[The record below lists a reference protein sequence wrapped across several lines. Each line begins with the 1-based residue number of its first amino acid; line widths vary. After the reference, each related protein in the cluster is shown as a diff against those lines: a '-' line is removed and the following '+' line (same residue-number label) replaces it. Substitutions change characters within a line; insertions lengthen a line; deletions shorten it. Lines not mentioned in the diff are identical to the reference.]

1 MKACPTN
8 SRVCWERLIGCLAV
22 LFLCGLSGGCLILPM
37 NYHTAASRHNISLQT
52 TNLLEI
58 GITTKDEVLLKLGE
72 PDFASPDEQRLGYL
86 WSKVKCVWA
95 IGGMGGGAAGEITR
109 SYLVETSFDS
119 SNRVSGVRA
128 LRRWGESAPATDRSP
143 PSKGKT

>member
-1 MKACPTN
+1 MKACPA
-8 SRVCWERLIGCLAV
+8 SHGVRWQRLMGWLAI

-37 NYHTAASRHNISLQT
+37 NYHTAASRHNINLQT
-52 TNLLEI
+52 TNLLAI
-58 GITTKDEVLLKLGE
+58 GSTTKQEVLLTLGE
-72 PDFASPDEQRLGYL
+72 PDFSSPDEQRLGYL

-128 LRRWGESAPATDRSP
+128 LRSWGESAPATDRSP
-143 PSKGKT
+143 PAKSKR